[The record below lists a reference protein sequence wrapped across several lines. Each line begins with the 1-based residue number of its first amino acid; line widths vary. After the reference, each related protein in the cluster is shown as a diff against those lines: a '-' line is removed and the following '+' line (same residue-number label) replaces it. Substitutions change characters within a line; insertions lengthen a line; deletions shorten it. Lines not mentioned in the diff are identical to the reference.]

1 MKYDDLDYRPT
12 HGSVTV
18 RGESGDWAL
27 DVPVHVG
34 RDMEEDGIEVIWPY
48 ASCPGWVADAGL
60 AAPYMRLQRL
70 WSLPAQ
76 FFR

>member
-1 MKYDDLDYRPT
+1 
-12 HGSVTV
+12 
-18 RGESGDWAL
+18 
-27 DVPVHVG
+27 
-34 RDMEEDGIEVIWPY
+34 MEEDGIEVIWPY